1 MQNLNSSLE
10 TAASKSTES
19 PYSDSDGSAFVSPL
33 QHSSSGRTRRGS
45 VFPATAQS
53 EWFKWLPPLFSTCP
67 DPSVPNQRLCISAV
81 VCPDR
86 NGICLSAVDFNGA
99 SYSVTLNHVELERIK
114 PLQMSVSV
122 FFNAMAKQFV
132 DQTFRVYRSGAK
144 VMLIL
149 KDDVC
154 FSLRHN
160 DDAASVTWTMLSNV
174 LRAVTLRTCD
184 DPSEAVSAL
193 NIELEQL
200 RVDIK
205 KLEEERARL
214 RLVVAQHE
222 AEEREHLLQYATLQN
237 ELVAATEDYHQICD
251 SRGIDPKD
259 FEGPIEPPADS
270 HSAYGRPP
278 LDTDCRPYDITL
290 LMLMKAS
297 LCQSPESDA
306 ETGNWGGSF
315 KRPTSSSVVRLLSL
329 SEYNTQMELLPMGKT
344 AKVLEC
350 LQKLDCWDFDV
361 WTMQDMTAQ
370 GSMFYTAYALFLKW
384 DLFRRLDIDEEVAIN
399 FFSQVEAGYHPNPYH
414 NAVHGAD
421 VMHIVHYALGKGGA
435 REALALQDHDVLA
448 MLLAGM
454 IHDFDHPGLNN
465 NFHIKVQSYLATLY
479 NDRSMLEN
487 HHLAEVFDL
496 LKTRRFNVLQSLTP
510 QQYSDVRD
518 MMIEVVIYTDMQLH
532 AKILGNWKR
541 RLTQD
546 HNLSQR
552 KEDQRL
558 ALSMCIKMADISNCC
573 RPLNMYL
580 KWSTVLVAEFFLQ
593 GDNEKTRGDPV
604 SPFMDRQQPYMGK
617 SQVAFMN
624 YVVIPMFESVA
635 EFLPQ
640 LAFTVEI
647 AASNAAY
654 WKDQRDSKGDGGR

>member
-1 MQNLNSSLE
+1 MSSSCS
-10 TAASKSTES
+10 AASKSSES
-19 PYSDSDGSAFVSPL
+19 PCSDSDGSAFVSPL
-33 QHSSSGRTRRGS
+33 HHTGSGRIRRGS
-45 VFPATAQS
+45 TIHPPTAPA
-53 EWFKWLPPLFSTCP
+53 EWFKWLPPLFSSCP
-67 DPSVPNQRLCISAV
+67 DPSVPNQRLCIAAV

-86 NGICLSAVDFNGA
+86 NGICLSAVDFNGGC
-99 SYSVTLNHVELERIK
+99 YSVTHNHVELERIK
-114 PLQMSVSV
+114 PLHMTVSV
-122 FFNAMAKQFV
+122 FCSAMAKQFV

-160 DDAASVTWTMLSNV
+160 DDSSSVVWAMVSNV
-174 LRAVTLRTCD
+174 LRAVTLRTSG

-193 NIELEQL
+193 NVDLDQLQIETRQ
-200 RVDIK
+200 
-205 KLEEERARL
+205 LEEERVKL
-214 RLVVAQHE
+214 RLAVAQHE
-222 AEEREHLLQYATLQN
+222 EEEREHLQQYTILQN
-237 ELVAATEDYHQICD
+237 ELIAATEYYHQICD
-251 SRGIDPKD
+251 NRGIDPKD
-259 FEGPIEPPADS
+259 FEGPVEPQADS
-270 HSAYGRPP
+270 RCSYGRPP
-278 LDTDCRPYDITL
+278 LDTDCRSYDIN
-290 LMLMKAS
+290 LMMLIKGR
-297 LCQSPESDA
+297 LCRPPNSHDESSPRDGCD
-306 ETGNWGGSF
+306 TCCC
-315 KRPTSSSVVRLLSL
+315 SVVRLISP
-329 SEYNTQMELLPMGKT
+329 SEYSTRMELLPMGKT

-384 DLFRRLDIDEEVAIN
+384 DLFRRLGIDEQVAIN

-414 NAVHGAD
+414 NSVHGAD
-421 VMHIVHYALGKGGA
+421 VMHILHYALHQGKGKEVLG
-435 REALALQDHDVLA
+435 LQDHDVLA

-465 NFHIKVQSYLATLY
+465 NFHVKVQSYLATLY

-496 LKTRRFNVLQSLTP
+496 IKTPKFNILHSLTP
-510 QQYSDVRD
+510 QHYTDVRD
-518 MMIEVVIYTDMQLH
+518 TMVEVVLYTDMQLH

-546 HNLSQR
+546 HNLSQK

-573 RPLNMYL
+573 RPLDIYL
-580 KWSTVLVAEFFLQ
+580 KWSTVLVEEFFLQ
-593 GDNEKTRGDPV
+593 GDNEKARGDPI
-604 SPFMDRQQPYMGK
+604 SPFMDRQQPFMGK

-624 YVVIPMFESVA
+624 YVIIPMFESVA
-635 EFLPQ
+635 ECLPEMS
-640 LAFTVEI
+640 FTVEI
-647 AASNAAY
+647 AAGNSAY
-654 WKDQRDSKGDGGR
+654 WKDQKEIRMESGR